1 MIRTSVALEPSPGV
15 PTTATTDTSVATTME
30 DLAVTTAA
38 IQVHRGSSG
47 NSFHP
52 FNSIFKG
59 FKLSVTTA
67 SYTATPPIPGT
78 AAPPMRTV

>member
-1 MIRTSVALEPSPGV
+1 MLTVQVVLIRTSAALEPTPGV
-15 PTTATTDTSVATTME
+15 LTTVTTDTSVAITME

-52 FNSIFKG
+52 FISILRGSSFQ
-59 FKLSVTTA
+59 
-67 SYTATPPIPGT
+67 
-78 AAPPMRTV
+78 